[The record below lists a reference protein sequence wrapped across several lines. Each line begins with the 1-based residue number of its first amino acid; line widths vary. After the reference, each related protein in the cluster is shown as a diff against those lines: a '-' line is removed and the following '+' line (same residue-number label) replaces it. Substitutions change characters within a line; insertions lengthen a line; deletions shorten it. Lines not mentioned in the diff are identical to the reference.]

1 MAQPKALKLIRT
13 DGGKDPLPS
22 RSRMNQSFLKVQK
35 DVKGSCPDTEH
46 VRFRTLPEVTV
57 SCATRK
63 GSYAQMGGIHEA
75 VAALV
80 SDNGYVFDG
89 LMFNICHVIP
99 WTRRPGCGVPGFL
112 QQRKSRNLSPCRCM
126 IGRKGRREA

>member
-1 MAQPKALKLIRT
+1 M
-13 DGGKDPLPS
+13 
-22 RSRMNQSFLKVQK
+22 QK

>member
-80 SDNGYVFDG
+80 SDNGYVFEG
-89 LMFNICHVIP
+89 LMFNICHVSHGHAAPAAACPAFFSKESREIFP
-99 WTRRPGCGVPGFL
+99 PAGV
-112 QQRKSRNLSPCRCM
+112 
-126 IGRKGRREA
+126 